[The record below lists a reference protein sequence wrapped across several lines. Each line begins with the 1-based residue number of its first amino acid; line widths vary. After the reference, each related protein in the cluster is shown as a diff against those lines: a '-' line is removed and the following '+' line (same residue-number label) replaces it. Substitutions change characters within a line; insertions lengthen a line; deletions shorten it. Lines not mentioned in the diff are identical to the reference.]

1 MIWLRG
7 PEGVATKPGVIFL
20 FWYNLLGTKLSV
32 SYERLL
38 PQYKEW
44 NPPMLVL
51 TRKVGESIQINDDV
65 KITVIEVKGKNIRI
79 GIDAP
84 KTTKVY
90 REEVFL
96 KIKEENKT
104 ASSTPA
110 GFDPEK
116 ITNFIANNLKK

>member
-1 MIWLRG
+1 
-7 PEGVATKPGVIFL
+7 
-20 FWYNLLGTKLSV
+20 
-32 SYERLL
+32 
-38 PQYKEW
+38 
-44 NPPMLVL
+44 MLVL

-96 KIKEENKT
+96 KIQQENKI

-110 GFDPEK
+110 EFDPEK
-116 ITNFIANNLKK
+116 ITDFISDNLKK

>member
-1 MIWLRG
+1 
-7 PEGVATKPGVIFL
+7 
-20 FWYNLLGTKLSV
+20 
-32 SYERLL
+32 
-38 PQYKEW
+38 
-44 NPPMLVL
+44 MLVL

-65 KITVIEVKGKNIRI
+65 KITVIEVKGKNIRL

-96 KIKEENKT
+96 KIQEENKI

-110 GFDPEK
+110 EFDQEK
-116 ITNFIANNLKK
+116 ITDFISENLKKWNTKLPALVHSKYKIKIF

>member
-1 MIWLRG
+1 M
-7 PEGVATKPGVIFL
+7 
-20 FWYNLLGTKLSV
+20 LLQS
-32 SYERLL
+32 
-38 PQYKEW
+38 KEW
-44 NPPMLVL
+44 NPPVLVL

-65 KITVIEVKGKNIRI
+65 KITVIEVKGKNIRL

-96 KIKEENKT
+96 KIQEENKI

-110 GFDPEK
+110 GFDPGK
-116 ITNFIANNLKK
+116 ITDFISDNLKK

>member
-1 MIWLRG
+1 
-7 PEGVATKPGVIFL
+7 
-20 FWYNLLGTKLSV
+20 
-32 SYERLL
+32 
-38 PQYKEW
+38 
-44 NPPMLVL
+44 MLVL

-65 KITVIEVKGKNIRI
+65 KITVIEVKGKNFRL

-96 KIKEENKT
+96 KIQEENKI

-110 GFDPEK
+110 GFDPGK
-116 ITNFIANNLKK
+116 ITDIISDNFTFVGSKSDSTGEAQYDNQSQKSDDFNQSVSSNQDDDVPF

>member
-1 MIWLRG
+1 
-7 PEGVATKPGVIFL
+7 
-20 FWYNLLGTKLSV
+20 
-32 SYERLL
+32 
-38 PQYKEW
+38 
-44 NPPMLVL
+44 MLVL

-65 KITVIEVKGKNIRI
+65 KITVIEVKGKNIRL

-96 KIKEENKT
+96 KIQEENKI

-110 GFDPEK
+110 EFDPEK
-116 ITNFIANNLKK
+116 ITDFISDNLKK

>member
-1 MIWLRG
+1 
-7 PEGVATKPGVIFL
+7 
-20 FWYNLLGTKLSV
+20 
-32 SYERLL
+32 
-38 PQYKEW
+38 
-44 NPPMLVL
+44 MLVL

-84 KTTKVY
+84 KTTKIY

-96 KIKEENKT
+96 KIKEENKI

-110 GFDPEK
+110 EFDPSK
-116 ITNFIANNLKK
+116 ITDLIVDNLKK